1 MLGRLLNT
9 PTAQEIIWI
18 VLSWKQYGYWITLGA
33 PVPWYLNIVCVIE
46 SEDDHEVYDAA
57 DVENG
62 HVEDEGD
69 LETLDDGR
77 GEGVGEGATEVPHQY
92 RHSQE
97 EQPYL
102 RVSYANCKIM

>member
-1 MLGRLLNT
+1 MNIKFWLDSFPL
-9 PTAQEIIWI
+9 
-18 VLSWKQYGYWITLGA
+18 
-33 PVPWYLNIVCVIE
+33 YLNVVCVIE

-57 DVENG
+57 AVENG

-77 GEGVGEGATEVPHQY
+77 GEGVGEGATEVPHQDG
-92 RHSQE
+92 HSQE

-102 RVSYANCKIM
+102 RVSYTNCKIM